1 MAKHLPK
8 DYVTYYII
16 NSYNIYIMGHLKKK
30 KLEDLEF
37 GRFAYSLII

>member
-16 NSYNIYIMGHLKKK
+16 NSYNIYIYNGTPQKKNWK
-30 KLEDLEF
+30 IWNLEDLP
-37 GRFAYSLII
+37 IH